1 MTNLAKILSVKNV
14 VLDLEVSSKKRA
26 FEQAGLI
33 FENNCGIARSVVSDN
48 LFARERLGSTG
59 LGHSVAVPHGRIK
72 GLKAPLA
79 AFVRLR
85 EPIPFESPDGL
96 PVKLLVFL
104 LIPDQVTQQHLE
116 ILSEIAEMF
125 SDEAFRTALTDDP
138 DAASVH
144 ARIVAW
150 QPSVHA

>member
-1 MTNLAKILSVKNV
+1 MTNLAKILSADNV

-26 FEQAGLI
+26 FEQAGLV
-33 FENNCGIARSVVSDN
+33 FENNCGIARSAVSDN

-59 LGHSVAVPHGRIK
+59 LGHGVAVPHGRIK

-79 AFVRLR
+79 AFMRLKD
-85 EPIPFESPDGL
+85 PIPFESPDGQ

-125 SDEAFRTALTDDP
+125 SDENFRERLAADP
-138 DAASVH
+138 DTTSVH